1 MDEKKI
7 ANFSYVQMSLVLAFN
22 ALTELGFLSKTR
34 SKEEV
39 EMVMGPPFRYYGVT
53 LQYMFIMEYVKLLER
68 DYLRFPTQHFASL
81 EKLSLKVLDTVG
93 LDFKLLHDENIVE
106 LEVIRSTDFF
116 KMTRERRDKK
126 FGHTDGNY
134 GADPMSMAGLSDDDL
149 SAASE
154 QLAALKV
161 INDRCT
167 VPFGYEFMFQHPD
180 DQTDNF
186 IKFTSVYKRYYY
198 AHYFDALK
206 EGYHLF

>member
-1 MDEKKI
+1 MDGKKI

-22 ALTELGFLSKTR
+22 ALTELGFLNKTR

-68 DYLRFPTQHFASL
+68 NSLRFPTQHFASL

-93 LDFKLLHDENIVE
+93 LDFQLLHNENIAE
-106 LEVIRSTDFF
+106 LETIRNTDFF
-116 KMTRERRDKK
+116 KMIRERRDKK

-134 GADPMSMAGLSDDDL
+134 SIDPMSMSGLSEDDL
-149 SAASE
+149 TTASE
-154 QLAALKV
+154 QLAELKK

-167 VPFGYEFMFQHPD
+167 GPFGYEFVFQHPD
-180 DQTDNF
+180 DRTDNF
-186 IKFTSVYKRYYY
+186 IKFTSVYKRYFY